1 MRSTASGLAVVLLA
15 ASAGCI
21 SGRLDVDITT
31 VVQGD
36 GSCTRR
42 TVYTYTRTEDR
53 PAEPGEGATGPMP
66 ADSDPLRLLHRF
78 PSDDRWTIQHDVK
91 SDSHTVV
98 MEGRFKSPN
107 DIDWDYWRA
116 ATPKARPA
124 RNHFSFALD
133 QQGET
138 SRYEYAEL
146 FLDPASPVEWLRH
159 LAQLLSQR
167 EKALAQALN
176 RELGGRAPALGDVRR
191 ALHDEVVG
199 PLTAEVARLAAQPV
213 FGPREKQQA
222 EAILESDAQTK
233 ALIERLISLAPGLDE
248 ATAKAAIDAA
258 YDATV
263 SEEELDGLGGAAIF
277 APDTAVRIHATLT
290 LPAPIVRANTCFQ
303 GDTAAWDFDGSD
315 LYGRGFE
322 MSAVASTK

>member
-1 MRSTASGLAVVLLA
+1 MGSRTSVLAALLLA
-15 ASAGCI
+15 SSVGCI

-31 VVQGD
+31 VIQAD

-42 TVYTYTRTEDR
+42 TVYTYAEERSPKPGAD
-53 PAEPGEGATGPMP
+53 PAAPMS
-66 ADSDPLRLLHRF
+66 ADSDPLRRLHRF
-78 PSDDRWTIQHDVK
+78 PTDERWTIQHDVRAA
-91 SDSHTVV
+91 SHSVV

-107 DIDWDYWRA
+107 DIDWDYWRT

-138 SRYEYAEL
+138 SQYEYSET
-146 FLDPASPVEWLRH
+146 FLDPASPVEWLRQ

-167 EKALAQALN
+167 EKPLAQALH
-176 RELGGRAPALGDVRR
+176 RELGDRAIAVGDLRR

-199 PLTAEVARLAAQPV
+199 PLTVEVARLSARPV
-213 FGPREKQQA
+213 FGPRERHEA
-222 EAILESDAQTK
+222 EAVLESDDLTK
-233 ALIERLISLAPGLDE
+233 GLIERLISLSPGLGE

-258 YDATV
+258 YEAAV
-263 SEEELDGLGGAAIF
+263 SEEDLDAATGAAIF
-277 APDTAVRIHATLT
+277 APDTAIRIHATLT
-290 LPAPIVRANTCFQ
+290 MPAPIVRANTCFQ
-303 GDTAAWDFDGSD
+303 GDTATWDFEGAD

-322 MSAVASTK
+322 MSAVASTE